1 MQFVESSIV
10 GLRSAVITLTHRAS
24 PLTFILFPM
33 VHVAERQF
41 YDEVAA
47 RARSCQLIVAEGM
60 PAKYAPAHEWMARH
74 RWGHLVD
81 QVAALH
87 LETLGVPVRWESW
100 PDDQPKSFRE
110 ELMFHA
116 ADVAGAAVLGL
127 TRQITDL
134 MAVASVD
141 QAEEYDQSALNLT
154 GGKLDRLMEYRIKT
168 ARDAKLVRILG
179 EIHHDRAAEPI
190 KAGVVFG
197 AAHMPAV
204 AAYLCGQLGY
214 VASSADWLIV
224 AHARSLRSQDW
235 VLARAWSKS
244 AIRSCAP
251 SMPQLT
257 RIRSSVMPSRSRSS
271 GLIPACEVVAGRVIS
286 VSTPPRLGATYG
298 SLTASRKV
306 CAAASPP
313 RSRMLSMPP
322 KPDSSSAAC
331 LWSGWEASPA

>member
-1 MQFVESSIV
+1 
-10 GLRSAVITLTHRAS
+10 
-24 PLTFILFPM
+24 M

-60 PAKYAPAHEWMARH
+60 PAKYTPAHEWMARH

-81 QVAALH
+81 QMAALH
-87 LETLGVPVRWESW
+87 LETLGVPLRWESW
-100 PDDQPKSFRE
+100 PDDRPKSFRE

-116 ADVAGAAVLGL
+116 SDVAGAAVLGL

-168 ARDAKLVRILG
+168 ARDAKLVHILG

-214 VASSADWLIV
+214 IASSADWLIV
-224 AHARSLRSQDW
+224 ARARSLLSPG
-235 VLARAWSKS
+235 WSW
-244 AIRSCAP
+244 P
-251 SMPQLT
+251 GFG
-257 RIRSSVMPSRSRSS
+257 RSRRS
-271 GLIPACEVVAGRVIS
+271 GPDPDSHATALRTMFSRCRRLPGAARQPDGVQAVPATGCSAGRC
-286 VSTPPRLGATYG
+286 R
-298 SLTASRKV
+298 R
-306 CAAASPP
+306 
-313 RSRMLSMPP
+313 
-322 KPDSSSAAC
+322 
-331 LWSGWEASPA
+331 PADRR